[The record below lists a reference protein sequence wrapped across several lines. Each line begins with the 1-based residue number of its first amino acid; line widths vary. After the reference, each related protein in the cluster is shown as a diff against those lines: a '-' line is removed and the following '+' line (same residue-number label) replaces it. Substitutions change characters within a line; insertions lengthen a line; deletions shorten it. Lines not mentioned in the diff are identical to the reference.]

1 MARKSGRKKSRTMP
15 PVKPERDLRLDL
27 FRGIALWLIFLDHIP
42 SNAVSWITSRNYGFS
57 DATEIFVF
65 ISGYTAAF
73 VYGRAMRQ
81 HGFVVASARVLKRA
95 WQVYI
100 AHVFLL
106 AIYLAEIAYVASS
119 FDNPLYT
126 EEMGVL
132 DFLKNPDVTIF
143 QALLLK
149 FKPVNMDVLPLYIL
163 LLAWFPPMLWL
174 LLRAPSTA
182 LISSAF
188 LYVLMWFF
196 EWNLP
201 AWPSGT
207 WVFNPFAWQ
216 LLFVFGAWCAL
227 GGAQNLSRWINSRF
241 VLGLAI
247 AYLVF
252 AFCIAMTWYFPRLAV
267 YVPKFVGEAIYP
279 IDKTNLDVL
288 RILHFLSLAVITVA
302 LVPSDWP
309 ALKSRIFWP
318 AIVCGQHSLE
328 TFCLGVFLSFAG
340 HFMFTEVSNRLF
352 MHVAVSVAGIAIMVA
367 IAAMLSWYKQE
378 ERQSGGRRMSWRVLL
393 LALLVL
399 AGPAWAELPAEC
411 GVAAYLVE
419 TSYPLPKVKRAIAEK
434 KLNILVVGAGSSQLP
449 GANGEKNAY
458 PARLQQALVDQ
469 LKGVE
474 VKVTTDIKATRTAA
488 EMVKALPPNLAAAK
502 PSLMIWQTGTT
513 DAMRAVDPDQF
524 SQALDQ
530 GINIAR
536 GASADVILVNAQ
548 YSPRT
553 ESMIA
558 LSTYSEDMRWVAL
571 QQEVPLFDR
580 FSIMRLWSDL
590 GTFDLYSAPKKL
602 DIAERVH
609 DCIGR
614 LLADLV
620 IAAAK
625 PEEAPTN
632 GSR

>member
-1 MARKSGRKKSRTMP
+1 MA
-15 PVKPERDLRLDL
+15 PVSMERDLRLDL

-42 SNAVSWITSRNYGFS
+42 SNAVSWITIRNYGFS

-182 LISSAF
+182 LISSAV

-252 AFCIAMTWYFPRLAV
+252 AFCIAMTWYFPR
-267 YVPKFVGEAIYP
+267 
-279 IDKTNLDVL
+279 
-288 RILHFLSLAVITVA
+288 LAVITVA

-367 IAAMLSWYKQE
+367 IAAMLSWYKQA
-378 ERQSGGRRMSWRVLL
+378 ERQGGGPRPPAARPG
-393 LALLVL
+393 L
-399 AGPAWAELPAEC
+399 AG
-411 GVAAYLVE
+411 G
-419 TSYPLPKVKRAIAEK
+419 
-434 KLNILVVGAGSSQLP
+434 
-449 GANGEKNAY
+449 
-458 PARLQQALVDQ
+458 
-469 LKGVE
+469 
-474 VKVTTDIKATRTAA
+474 
-488 EMVKALPPNLAAAK
+488 
-502 PSLMIWQTGTT
+502 
-513 DAMRAVDPDQF
+513 DA
-524 SQALDQ
+524 
-530 GINIAR
+530 
-536 GASADVILVNAQ
+536 
-548 YSPRT
+548 
-553 ESMIA
+553 
-558 LSTYSEDMRWVAL
+558 
-571 QQEVPLFDR
+571 
-580 FSIMRLWSDL
+580 
-590 GTFDLYSAPKKL
+590 
-602 DIAERVH
+602 
-609 DCIGR
+609 
-614 LLADLV
+614 
-620 IAAAK
+620 
-625 PEEAPTN
+625 
-632 GSR
+632 